1 MTQTNFSRY
10 KKQLEFWNFVDFKF
24 ILFLRTRFENLGTF
38 YTQTGKFIVQNK
50 VWTQSNLYNL
60 CRIDGVFVFIKN
72 YQQNKDL
79 KLAKINSVEKSL
91 KSF

>member
-1 MTQTNFSRY
+1 M
-10 KKQLEFWNFVDFKF
+10 
-24 ILFLRTRFENLGTF
+24 
-38 YTQTGKFIVQNK
+38 QNK